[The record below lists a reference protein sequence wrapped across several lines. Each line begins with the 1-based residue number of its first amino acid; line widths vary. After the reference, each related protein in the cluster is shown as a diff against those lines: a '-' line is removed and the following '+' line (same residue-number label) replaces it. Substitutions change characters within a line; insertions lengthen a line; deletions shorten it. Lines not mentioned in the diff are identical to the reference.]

1 MKGMR
6 KIGITGTI
14 GAGKSF
20 VSSLLRERG
29 YTVLDTDRLV
39 HELYRDC
46 KELRAELAEAFGP
59 ECLTE
64 GGVNRAFFVERAFT
78 DKSIRNKLESTVYPY
93 LTQAVRDFF
102 DEPAGNVA
110 GNGAGN
116 ELPAGT
122 VAGNELPRFLE
133 AALLSRVPEIVG
145 MLDEI
150 WIVDAPEWTRLE
162 RLVARGMAPEDAKR
176 RTLDQAGVC
185 NAARFP
191 GKKLHTIENSKE
203 TQSLNRQLDSLL
215 GG

>member
-29 YTVLDTDRLV
+29 YTVLDTDSKV

-59 ECLTE
+59 ECLAE
-64 GGVNRAFFVERAFT
+64 GGVNRAFFVERAFS
-78 DKSIRNKLESTVYPY
+78 DKSVRNKLESIVYPY
-93 LTQAVRDFF
+93 LTQAVQAFF
-102 DEPAGNVA
+102 NEPSGNI
-110 GNGAGN
+110 AGN
-116 ELPAGT
+116 EAPAGK
-122 VAGNELPRFLE
+122 PRFLE

-150 WIVDAPEWTRLE
+150 WIVDAPEGTRLE

-176 RTLDQAGVC
+176 RTLDQAGIC
-185 NAARFP
+185 DAARFP
-191 GKKLHTIENSKE
+191 GKTLHMIENSE
-203 TQSLNRQLDSLL
+203 GTQSLNRQLDSLL

>member
-1 MKGMR
+1 MPGKFAIMKTMR

-29 YTVLDTDRLV
+29 YRVLDTDSRV

-46 KELRAELAEAFGP
+46 KELRAKLAEAFGP
-59 ECLTE
+59 ECLAE
-64 GGVNRAFFVERAFT
+64 DGVNRAFFVERAFS
-78 DKSIRNKLESTVYPY
+78 DSSIREKLEQLVYPY
-93 LTQAVRDFF
+93 LTQAVQAFF
-102 DEPAGNVA
+102 DEPAGNI
-110 GNGAGN
+110 AGN
-116 ELPAGT
+116 EAPAGQ
-122 VAGNELPRFLE
+122 PRFLE

-150 WIVDAPEWTRLE
+150 WIVDAPEGTRLE

-176 RTLDQAGVC
+176 RTLDQAGIC
-185 NAARFP
+185 DAARFP
-191 GKKLHTIENSKE
+191 GKTLHMIENSE
-203 TQSLNRQLDSLL
+203 GTQSLNRQLDSLL

>member
-29 YTVLDTDRLV
+29 YTVLDTDSKV

-59 ECLTE
+59 ECLAE
-64 GGVNRAFFVERAFT
+64 SGVNRAFFVERAFS
-78 DKSIRNKLESTVYPY
+78 DSSIREKLEQLVYPY
-93 LTQAVRDFF
+93 LTQAVLAFF
-102 DEPAGNVA
+102 GEPAESS
-110 GNGAGN
+110 AGN
-116 ELPAGT
+116 EAPAGQ
-122 VAGNELPRFLE
+122 PRFLE

-150 WIVDAPEWTRLE
+150 WIVDAPEGTRLE

-176 RTLDQAGVC
+176 RTLDQAGIC
-185 NAARFP
+185 DAARFP
-191 GKKLHTIENSKE
+191 GKTLHKIENSE
-203 TQSLNRQLDSLL
+203 GTQSLNRQLDSLL